1 MEKLENFNLKTLWG
15 KFKKF
20 PGRYIVMLVVVAI
33 GLDVI
38 IETLARHSLIS
49 GMAFVFGHP
58 LVAICNVSLI
68 FAVLSLAMFF
78 KKRFFATAILSL
90 VWLALGITNG
100 VILVNR
106 MTPFTTKDLD
116 NLKDGLSI
124 VGNYFSVKTLIIV
137 IVSVIAV
144 IIAGILI
151 YRKSPRMSEKPDYK
165 KVFATVII
173 AIGMAF
179 GCVNVGMNTGVLDT
193 FFYNLAYA
201 YADNGVPYCFV
212 ITATKSGVDKPADY
226 SEERIQ
232 NIFSKEETGK
242 DKIYTPGDDD
252 NLNVAKKPNI
262 IFLQLESFI
271 DPTSVK
277 TVEFNKDPIPNYRK
291 LMQEYPSG
299 YLTVPACGAGTA
311 NVEFE
316 VMTGMSV
323 KNFGPGEYPYKTI
336 LKDHT
341 VECAPYDMKQ
351 LGYSTHAIHNHRGAF
366 YFRNKVFANMGF
378 NTFTCLEYMNNVV
391 KTPKNWAKDEIL
403 ISQITDAMKSTKSPD
418 YIYTIS
424 VQGHG
429 RYPTEQVLTDPEIK
443 VTNYVTEEQ
452 RWAYEYY
459 ANQVYEMDKFVK
471 HLTDTFKD
479 YDEDVVLVMYGDH
492 LPALDMKES
501 EMKNN
506 SLYDTQY
513 IVWSNFDL
521 DGEDE
526 DLMAY
531 QLNAEVMKRLGYS
544 VGVME
549 KFHQNHHHSD
559 TYLDDMKALT
569 YDMLYGKQYIYGEKN
584 PYKPTNLKMGVKK
597 IKIKEVVRVGD
608 KLYIKGENFT
618 EFSKISLNGEP
629 LKTVYLGPTL
639 LQLNEE
645 VNPGDAPKMKVSQ
658 VEKNNEILSTTE

>member
-1 MEKLENFNLKTLWG
+1 MGIIKKSWQ

-20 PGRYIVMLVVVAI
+20 QGRYIVMLIVVAI
-33 GLDVI
+33 ILDII
-38 IETLARHSLIS
+38 IEALARHSVIAS
-49 GMAFVFGHP
+49 MVFVFGHP
-58 LVAICNVSLI
+58 LVAICNISLI

-78 KKRFFATAILSL
+78 KKRCFATAILSL

-124 VGNYFSVKTLIIV
+124 VGNYFSIKTLIIV
-137 IVSVIAV
+137 IVSVIAAIV
-144 IIAGILI
+144 LGIII
-151 YRKSPRMSEKPDYK
+151 YRKSPRMSQKPDYK
-165 KVFATVII
+165 KVITTVVI

-179 GCVNVGMNTGVLDT
+179 GCVNVGMNTGILDT

-226 SEERIQ
+226 SEEMIQ
-232 NIFSKEETGK
+232 NILSTDELGK
-242 DKIYTPGDDD
+242 DKIYTPGKDD
-252 NLNVAKKPNI
+252 NLDVAHKPNV

-271 DPTSVK
+271 DPTSVNSVK
-277 TVEFNKDPIPNYRK
+277 FNKDPIPNYRK
-291 LMQEYPSG
+291 LMKEYPSG

-323 KNFGPGEYPYKTI
+323 KNFGPGEYPYKTV
-336 LKDHT
+336 LKDNT

-403 ISQITDAMKSTKSPD
+403 IGQITDALKSTTRPD

-429 RYPTEQVLTDPEIK
+429 RYPTEKVLEDPEIV
-443 VTNYVTEEQ
+443 VTDYQDEEQ

-459 ANQVYEMDKFVK
+459 ANQVYEMDTFVK
-471 HLTDTFKD
+471 DLTGELSKF
-479 YDEDVVLVMYGDH
+479 DEDVVLVMYGDH
-492 LPALDMKES
+492 LPALDMKEY

-513 IVWSNFDL
+513 IVWSNFGL
-521 DGEDE
+521 EGEDE

-531 QLNAEVMKRLGYS
+531 QLNAEVMKRLGIS
-544 VGVME
+544 VGVMP

-569 YDMLYGKQYIYGEKN
+569 YDMLYGKQYIYGQTN
-584 PYKPTNLKMGVKK
+584 PYKPTNLKMGVKR
-597 IKIKEVVRVGD
+597 IKIKKIVRVGD
-608 KLYIKGENFT
+608 KCFIKGENFT

-639 LQLNEE
+639 LQLNEDVDPAE
-645 VNPGDAPKMKVSQ
+645 APRMKVSQ
-658 VEKNNEILSTTE
+658 VEKNKEILSTTE